1 MKIEKIIPHCETWN
15 KKYLPVTLI
24 FEFFVLRINRY
35 KTNWPYFLVL
45 CIQALEE
52 RLAKRRQIIAM
63 RKLQDQQESEV
74 VVQNVES
81 HEDVLKHLVQDGKL
95 TEKKKN
101 QLLNEYLQDLN
112 RLTKA
117 RDIGKNWLTK
127 ARDKSKKASPRPG
140 I

>member
-1 MKIEKIIPHCETWN
+1 
-15 KKYLPVTLI
+15 
-24 FEFFVLRINRY
+24 
-35 KTNWPYFLVL
+35 
-45 CIQALEE
+45 
-52 RLAKRRQIIAM
+52 M

-117 RDIGKNWLTK
+117 RDIGK
-127 ARDKSKKASPRPG
+127 S
-140 I
+140 